1 MSGSERVKLTFCRAA
16 LYKDRGRTMVGCTQQ
31 APSFTQLHLG
41 FELTQSL
48 VDGNTYGNC
57 IVFPDGDYNCNS
69 IFGGKEQH
77 HGYRKFRCLT
87 QFTADQIN
95 HGR

>member
-1 MSGSERVKLTFCRAA
+1 MK
-16 LYKDRGRTMVGCTQQ
+16 
-31 APSFTQLHLG
+31 
-41 FELTQSL
+41 L

-57 IVFPDGDYNCNS
+57 IVFPNGDYDCNS

-95 HGR
+95 NGR

>member
-1 MSGSERVKLTFCRAA
+1 
-16 LYKDRGRTMVGCTQQ
+16 MVGCKQNSPLRTRFKLI
-31 APSFTQLHLG
+31 SG
-41 FELTQSL
+41 LTWSS

-87 QFTADQIN
+87 RFTADQIN
-95 HGR
+95 HGQ